1 VRERTDALA
10 TAPRRAEDVS
20 TADTICYGRALRE
33 EIMAVLSLHDI
44 LLAWQAGKMDYLSA
58 MELAQID
65 TIGELYKAAE
75 HSGVE
80 IRTEPNEHE
89 LQQAEMVAELIRGQA
104 KLQAA

>member
-1 VRERTDALA
+1 VLERTDALA

-44 LLAWQAGKMDYLSA
+44 LLAWQAGKMDYLRA

-89 LQQAEMVAELIRGQA
+89 LQQAEMVADLIRGQA